1 MPHGQQTWDLNHAW
15 MQATWNG
22 WKHLGRTLRFSPS
35 QKSRLQIS
43 HSKVFDIAL
52 ASYVYAHMDGVYQV
66 VFKTNSINTNCVIRA
81 VVGLVMI
88 FMSVVGRGCNTP
100 RCICTSAVPCPECAE
115 KYAKEN
121 SYANNHRND
130 DGSSGVCLR
139 GGRRQV
145 VEGRTEV
152 VGGWGVHKLWQS

>member
-1 MPHGQQTWDLNHAW
+1 MKWMEALGQDPEILTVAKVTSTDF
-15 MQATWNG
+15 
-22 WKHLGRTLRFSPS
+22 TL
-35 QKSRLQIS
+35 
-43 HSKVFDIAL
+43 KVFDIAL

-81 VVGLVMI
+81 VVGLVMT
-88 FMSVVGRGCNTP
+88 FMGVVGRGCNTP
-100 RCICTSAVPCPECAE
+100 PCICTSAVPCPECAE

-152 VGGWGVHKLWQS
+152 VGG